1 MNRTIPLFI
10 AAGLII
16 LLGTF
21 VMYGVESQVPN
32 SKIKTL
38 LDALWWCVASVT
50 TVGYGI
56 IIPVSNI
63 GRLIALFYMFFGIAM
78 IAILL
83 SVITNTFYKRRF
95 EKEEREKR
103 DQEVIYLKNELMKRL
118 SDIEEKQAKCIDLV
132 SRLRWS
138 LHWTIK
144 HDTKNNLLIWD
155 YFL

>member
-38 LDALWWCVASVT
+38 LDALWWCVATVT
-50 TVGYGI
+50 TVGYGDI
-56 IIPVSNI
+56 VPVSNI
-63 GRLIALFYMFFGIAM
+63 GRMVALFYMFFGIAM

-103 DQEVIYLKNELMKRL
+103 DQEVIYLKNELMKKL

-132 SRLRWS
+132 SWLR
-138 LHWTIK
+138 
-144 HDTKNNLLIWD
+144 
-155 YFL
+155 